1 MGQRDETLKNAADL
15 AADLIQA
22 SENVSDIESLKK

>member
-1 MGQRDETLKNAADL
+1 MPVKN

-22 SENVSDIESLKK
+22 SQLYLKFYS